1 MASIMMKEN
10 HMNEMIIKHGQIN
23 HQIENIT
30 ITNHV
35 ITLSKNTK
43 HTLPILVHIKDQSIA
58 NLAFEVE
65 TSAEAEIIINYD
77 HSIVEEMPYHLSLK
91 IKDNAHLKLII
102 ISKLSELSSNLVI
115 DADIN
120 RDATLKLIGGFVN
133 QKAIIDLNLN
143 LKQEG
148 ANVLIHTVSLVSF
161 KQEQKLNVNIVHQAP
176 FTFGDMTN
184 IGIANNQGKIVLNGV
199 EKILKGMKHASAF
212 QTLKGVILSH
222 QAIVEVNPVLL
233 IDEYDVKAGH
243 GATVGKIDE
252 DILYYLRSRGLTQAE
267 AEKLFIHG
275 YIKPVIDEIKD
286 EALKESVMLE
296 MNHRI

>member
-10 HMNEMIIKHGQIN
+10 HMNEIIIKHGQIH
-23 HQIENIT
+23 HQINNIS

-35 ITLSKNTK
+35 ITVAKNK
-43 HTLPILVHIKDQSIA
+43 QHKNPILIHIKDQSIA
-58 NLAFEVE
+58 DLTLEVE
-65 TSAEAEIIINYD
+65 TSVEAEIIINYD
-77 HSIVEEMPYHLSLK
+77 HNIILEMPYHLSLK
-91 IKDNAHLKLII
+91 IKNNAQVKLII
-102 ISKLSELSSNLVI
+102 ISKLLELSSNLVI
-115 DADIN
+115 DAEIN
-120 RDATLKLIGGFVN
+120 RDATLKLIGGFIN
-133 QKAIIDLNLN
+133 QKSIVDLNLN

-148 ANVLIHTVSLVSF
+148 ANVFIHTVSLVSF

-176 FTFGDMTN
+176 YTFGDMTN
-184 IGIANNQGKIVLNGV
+184 IGIASMQGKIVLNGV

-275 YIKPVIDEIKD
+275 YIKPVIDEIED
-286 EALKESVMLE
+286 EVLKESVMLE